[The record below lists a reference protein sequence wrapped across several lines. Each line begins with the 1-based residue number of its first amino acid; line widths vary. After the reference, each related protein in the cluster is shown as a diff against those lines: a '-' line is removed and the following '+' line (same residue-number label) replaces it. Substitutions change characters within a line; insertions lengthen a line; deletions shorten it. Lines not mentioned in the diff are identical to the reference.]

1 MAAIQT
7 ESQPLIPPPS
17 TVFIKGWVPVGQDL
31 YDLAALSLV
40 FTVTPVV

>member
-7 ESQPLIPPPS
+7 ERQPLMPPQS

-40 FTVTPVV
+40 FTVITVV